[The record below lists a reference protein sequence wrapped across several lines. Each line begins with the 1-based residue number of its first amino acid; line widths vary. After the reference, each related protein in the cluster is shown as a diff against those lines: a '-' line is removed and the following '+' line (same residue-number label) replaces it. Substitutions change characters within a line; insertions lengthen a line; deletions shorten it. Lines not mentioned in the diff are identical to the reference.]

1 MDKPER
7 IATIKIFSD
16 KRIILSDI
24 HITKYP
30 NENMYIIYDYI
41 SDKTNKIPYVMVYEF
56 IMYMEYLKE
65 ISTINIVIDK

>member
-30 NENMYIIYDYI
+30 NENMYIIHDYI
-41 SDKTNKIPYVMVYEF
+41 SNRTHKIPYIVASTF
-56 IMYMEYLKE
+56 ILYMEYIKE
-65 ISTINIVIDK
+65 LSNINIVIDK

>member
-16 KRIILSDI
+16 EGVILSDI
-24 HITKYP
+24 NITKYP
-30 NENMYIIYDYI
+30 NENMYTIHDFI
-41 SDKTNKIPYVMVYEF
+41 SDKINKIPYIMVYEF

-65 ISTINIVIDK
+65 ISNINIVIDK